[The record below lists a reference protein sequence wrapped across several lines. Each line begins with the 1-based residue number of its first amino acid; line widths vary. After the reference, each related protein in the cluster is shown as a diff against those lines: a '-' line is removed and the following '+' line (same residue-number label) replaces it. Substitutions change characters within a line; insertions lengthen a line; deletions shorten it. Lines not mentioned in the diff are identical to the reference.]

1 MAITGTK
8 TSASGGNKNYFIN
21 QCTITD
27 VEVMDSEYTDMSLKV
42 ILTDNN
48 NGYTYNCFVN
58 QNFEKDNNGVVTGL
72 KFPDDLNT
80 LFLAT
85 KTDLNVSDAGVL
97 DTKSLES
104 LMQQEVACITYQ
116 SSGKYKRNTWGV
128 VSSIENAENL
138 EKRFKAQ
145 LEKGYPKDYKKPESQ
160 GLSPEMV
167 KHVEKTLIEPEP
179 SDDGLPF

>member
-8 TSASGGNKNYFIN
+8 IASTGGNKNYFIN
-21 QCTITD
+21 ECSITD
-27 VEVMDSEYTDMSLKV
+27 VEVMDSQYTDMSLKV
-42 ILTDNN
+42 VLTDKN

-72 KFPDDLNT
+72 QFPEDLNT

-85 KTDLNVSDAGVL
+85 GADLNVSDAGIL

-104 LMQQEVACITYQ
+104 LLEKEVACITYQ
-116 SSGKYKRNTWGV
+116 STGKYKRNTWGV
-128 VSSIENAENL
+128 VSSIKDAKSLEN
-138 EKRFKAQ
+138 RFKAQ
-145 LEKGYPKDYKKPESQ
+145 LEKGYPKDYKKPER

-167 KHVEKTLIEPEP
+167 KAVEETLIDDVKAE
-179 SDDGLPF
+179 DGLPF